1 MGWIKAVLGDPVLE
15 LYRRVMP
22 GSKVR
27 RIALEPATRY
37 AVVIQ
42 MDPGNPLRARFIT
55 AYVVDS
61 ASALSKMRSNQ
72 KW

>member
-1 MGWIKAVLGDPVLE
+1 MLEDPTLE

-22 GSKVR
+22 NSEVR
-27 RIALEPATRY
+27 RIALEPTAHY
-37 AVVIQ
+37 AVIIQ
-42 MDPGNPLRARFIT
+42 IASRDPLRARFIT

-61 ASALSKMRSNQ
+61 ASALAGMRSNP